1 MTTVTALRPCVAVL
15 GAVPASRFAAESQ
28 RSKASAAGS
37 GAERCRV
44 VDSFAAG
51 PASGQLVGAAAVLL
65 GGLAVAAVL
74 LRRVAR
80 KGHGGPGRLSRPSAL
95 PRALEASAAA

>member
-28 RSKASAAGS
+28 RSKAPAAGS

-65 GGLAVAAVL
+65 GGLVVAVL